1 MRGEMSEILNHRDLE
16 AWRVNMDAVLET
28 YRLSDGFPKSE
39 TYGLTSQMRRAAVSA
54 PSNIA
59 EGHARM
65 GRAAINHLTIA
76 IGSLAELDTEL
87 EVAVRLAYVSRE
99 SAGDLLKLIVSGR
112 RLAYGLRRAK
122 RRNLALAV
130 TTPAVLVLLAIRIFT
145 WM

>member
-1 MRGEMSEILNHRDLE
+1 MTEILNHRDLE
-16 AWRVNMDAVLET
+16 AWRVNMDGVLET
-28 YRLSDGFPKSE
+28 YRISNDFPKSE
-39 TYGLTSQMRRAAVSA
+39 TYGLTSQMRRAAVSV

-59 EGHARM
+59 EGHARK
-65 GRAAINHLTIA
+65 GQAAINHLTIA

-99 SAGDLLKLIVSGR
+99 RAANLQKLIVSGR

-130 TTPAVLVLLAIRIFT
+130 ATPVVLVSLAIRVFT